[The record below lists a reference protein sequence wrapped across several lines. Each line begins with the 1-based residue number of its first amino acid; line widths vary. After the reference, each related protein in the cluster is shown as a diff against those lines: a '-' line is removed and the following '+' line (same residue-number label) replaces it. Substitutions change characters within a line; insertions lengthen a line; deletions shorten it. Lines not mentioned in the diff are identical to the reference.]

1 MLHFRLKLVSTGEP
15 RWGPPDNP
23 VSVYGTTADGDGGV
37 HLDVTGLR
45 PFVTVALPTESPPF
59 DEERVEELTS
69 LLAPVLASAADYRG
83 RRLKLGVCTQAL
95 EQTRVEYE
103 QPPGP
108 ARTLRIV
115 FNCSAVAAEV
125 ARVLQA
131 PEAAAAAWTYP
142 LSVDADSL
150 VAMLGDARGGIRVL
164 DPETASN
171 PTACFAARTGVAP
184 KRWCTADTAW
194 PDVEHEHDRPVTL
207 SLEQFHPAPTPA
219 KRKLSD
225 AEVGD
230 ASCPERDW
238 RLVRKEQA
246 ALAEGWVARRAFDD
260 KLVFL
265 FEAALWKNPR
275 LHALFS
281 EAELRTATLPFIVA
295 VFLAQD
301 RADST
306 VRDWHVVE
314 KDQLAQV
321 EAAKWEL
328 KTKWDKRPAFAD
340 RLVFCFRVSKGWYA
354 MKEKEKEKEDEEE
367 EVNKKEK
374 ETITKPELSQVEK
387 EQMALAERWV
397 ARRAFDERLEHLF
410 EAVMWEN
417 PHLHAMFSE
426 ADLRVAYAEC
436 IERRRE
442 CKDRRVYSVLLSMVT
457 EAKDKA
463 LGRGWWRL

>member
-1 MLHFRLKLVSTGEP
+1 MLHFRLDLVGTGEP
-15 RWGPPDNP
+15 RWGPPDTP
-23 VSVYGTTADGDGGV
+23 VSVYGTTADGDDGV

-125 ARVLQA
+125 TRVLQA

-164 DPETASN
+164 APETASN

-207 SLEQFHPAPTPA
+207 NLEQFHPAATPLPDVLA
-219 KRKLSD
+219 KRRREFD
-225 AEVGD
+225 EEFEAD
-230 ASCPERDW
+230 RERCA
-238 RLVRKEQA
+238 KEHEH
-246 ALAEGWVARRAFDD
+246 ALAQF
-260 KLVFL
+260 
-265 FEAALWKNPR
+265 
-275 LHALFS
+275 
-281 EAELRTATLPFIVA
+281 
-295 VFLAQD
+295 
-301 RADST
+301 
-306 VRDWHVVE
+306 
-314 KDQLAQV
+314 
-321 EAAKWEL
+321 
-328 KTKWDKRPAFAD
+328 
-340 RLVFCFRVSKGWYA
+340 
-354 MKEKEKEKEDEEE
+354 
-367 EVNKKEK
+367 
-374 ETITKPELSQVEK
+374 
-387 EQMALAERWV
+387 
-397 ARRAFDERLEHLF
+397 ARRAFDERLADMF
-410 EAVMWEN
+410 EFVLQQH
-417 PHLHAMFSE
+417 PKLHTLFSE
-426 ADLRVAYAEC
+426 EELRAASTK
-436 IERRRE
+436 ERHA
-442 CKDRRVYSVLLSMVT
+442 CKDRRARSRFVEAVESAKERCISQPKSNVRVKRFLQNIAEFRSTEAAFQFAFKTREEDVVDSMLRAQPRLHESVT
-457 EAKDKA
+457 EEV
-463 LGRGWWRL
+463 LRGARLDSFWGMAGQVQETRQRMTPAHKQATT